1 MTKLI
6 TQETNDIMR
15 TVKSLGGAGFLIEG
29 VGETIKKEAKEQKR
43 GFLSMLFGTL
53 RTSLLGNL
61 LTGK

>member
-1 MTKLI
+1 
-6 TQETNDIMR
+6 MR